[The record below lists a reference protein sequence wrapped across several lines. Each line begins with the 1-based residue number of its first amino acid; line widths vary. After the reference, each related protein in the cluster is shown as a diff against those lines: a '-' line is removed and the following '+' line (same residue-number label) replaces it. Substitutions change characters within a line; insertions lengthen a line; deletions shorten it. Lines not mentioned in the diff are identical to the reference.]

1 MRSMNIWRGIGT
13 GILAVL
19 LAVFLSISALYFVLD
34 HSILDAQQTKDILSR
49 SKFYTILR
57 DDALLPGATKQA
69 IEGAPIGGPLT
80 QTEIIDSLREVF
92 PEEKV
97 ATMANVV
104 IDAVYQW
111 LNKKSPDIEFSIS
124 LGAEKQR
131 FLANVEKRLSENL
144 NKLPICTTWQS
155 PDTSLSE
162 MTCLPRYTTVAA
174 ATETIMQPIREQTSR
189 VDDQINAETVGLTS
203 QSLGSARNIPD
214 YISYLWTL
222 NLITLPLAGLIALY
236 LTLKRRGIGLITVGS
251 VVLVLAIGCLVASQ
265 LIPSITLPAE
275 LLARTLLVSETTL
288 VGQQLRFL
296 ALTGGV
302 GGILMIAGGIVWI
315 VMARKHVQE
324 DHFTD
329 ESREE

>member
-1 MRSMNIWRGIGT
+1 
-13 GILAVL
+13 
-19 LAVFLSISALYFVLD
+19 
-34 HSILDAQQTKDILSR
+34 
-49 SKFYTILR
+49 
-57 DDALLPGATKQA
+57 
-69 IEGAPIGGPLT
+69 
-80 QTEIIDSLREVF
+80 
-92 PEEKV
+92 
-97 ATMANVV
+97 
-104 IDAVYQW
+104 
-111 LNKKSPDIEFSIS
+111 
-124 LGAEKQR
+124 
-131 FLANVEKRLSENL
+131 
-144 NKLPICTTWQS
+144 
-155 PDTSLSE
+155 
-162 MTCLPRYTTVAA
+162 
-174 ATETIMQPIREQTSR
+174 MQPIREQTSR